1 MSSGILGSRMEKSER
16 PPSYVLSKRFEKAL
30 DWAVDLHRDQGRKG
44 SRTPYVGHLLG
55 VAGYVFE
62 DGGTE
67 DEAIAALLHDA
78 IEDRDRAGL
87 TQELVAAFG
96 EHVVAIVEGCSQEGG
111 DDDWRT
117 RKERYLAHLAD
128 PDTQPEILRVSLADK
143 LHNVRNILRDHREH
157 KHHLWKRFNAD
168 PAETLW
174 YYQSLRDIYLERF
187 PGAMAEEF
195 AGEVERLERVIGPD
209 PQ

>member
-1 MSSGILGSRMEKSER
+1 MAKMDHPPNYVVSE
-16 PPSYVLSKRFEKAL
+16 RFEKAL

-62 DGGTE
+62 DGGSE

-78 IEDRDRAGL
+78 IEDRDRSGL
-87 TQELVAAFG
+87 TQELIAAFG
-96 EHVVAIVEGCSQEGG
+96 KHVVAIVQGCSREGG
-111 DDDWRT
+111 DADWRT
-117 RKERYLAHLAD
+117 RKQRYIDHLAD
-128 PDTQPEILRVSLADK
+128 SETQPEILRVSLADK
-143 LHNVRNILRDHREH
+143 LHNVRSILRDHREH
-157 KHHLWKRFNAD
+157 SHRVWKRFNAD

-174 YYQSLRDIYLERF
+174 YYRSLRDIYLDRF

-195 AGEVERLERVIGPD
+195 AAEVERLESIIA
-209 PQ
+209 

>member
-1 MSSGILGSRMEKSER
+1 VAKKDHPPNYVVSE
-16 PPSYVLSKRFEKAL
+16 RFEKAL

-62 DGGTE
+62 DGGSE

-78 IEDRDRAGL
+78 IEDRDRSGL
-87 TQELVAAFG
+87 TQALIAAFG
-96 EHVVAIVEGCSQEGG
+96 KHVVAIVQGCSQEGG
-111 DDDWRT
+111 DADWRT
-117 RKERYLAHLAD
+117 RKQRYIDHLAD
-128 PDTQPEILRVSLADK
+128 PETQPEVLRVSLADK
-143 LHNVRNILRDHREH
+143 LHNVRSILRDHRELSH
-157 KHHLWKRFNAD
+157 RLWKRFNAD

-174 YYQSLRDIYLERF
+174 YYRRLREIYLDRF

-195 AGEVERLERVIGPD
+195 AAEVERLESIIA
-209 PQ
+209 